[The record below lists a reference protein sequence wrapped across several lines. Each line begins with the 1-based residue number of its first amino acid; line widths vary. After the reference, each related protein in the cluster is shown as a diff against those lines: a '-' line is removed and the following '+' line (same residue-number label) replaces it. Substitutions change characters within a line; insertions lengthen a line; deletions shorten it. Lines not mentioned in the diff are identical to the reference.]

1 MLLNEFSDYIL
12 IKKIFN
18 IFLIENNLHKFLLK
32 KTNLILILKYLNSY
46 IKFFDLN
53 YINLIIVEILYF
65 DDCIL
70 NFMKIFYYYYLK
82 DMNTN

>member
-1 MLLNEFSDYIL
+1 MLLNEFSDYIF
-12 IKKIFN
+12 IKNIFN